1 MILKV
6 SVGVVRRHLGKPNKR
21 FLYRKTYDE
30 LQVAWTCH
38 VSFSHPDYTVGSRIA
53 LDPPFAHVRPGHG
66 LKARAHHRRLGLS
79 PDPEGIFVCTSPL

>member
-6 SVGVVRRHLGKPNKR
+6 SVGGVGRHLGKPNKR

-30 LQVAWTCH
+30 LQVARTCS

-66 LKARAHHRRLGLS
+66 LKARAYHRRLGLS
-79 PDPEGIFVCTSPL
+79 PDPEGIFVCTLPL